1 MSPTERDKKP
11 DFTKRSLSKKPTSDL
26 TLAEVFKTRRKDLK
40 MTLADVERGIKVQL
54 IYLEMIENGDY
65 EHLPDDIY
73 SKGFVK
79 NYAEFLGFEA
89 KPILELYN
97 KERKSAVLRPVV
109 LAMSQLKVSRWVC
122 IRLILSAL
130 SSRLKLYW

>member
-97 KERKSAVLRPVV
+97 KERKSAGP
-109 LAMSQLKVSRWVC
+109 
-122 IRLILSAL
+122 
-130 SSRLKLYW
+130 